1 MSADTILLAVTTLGS
16 LLLAGGA
23 MRLIVLER
31 RAMLAYLEKR
41 DRQNMEERHV
51 LTNRIQAPQMVPVS
65 PGARTRP
72 ASEPPKD
79 AKALASIG
87 TVRHGGDDGD

>member
-31 RAMLAYLEKR
+31 ALVLRASA
-41 DRQNMEERHV
+41 
-51 LTNRIQAPQMVPVS
+51 
-65 PGARTRP
+65 
-72 ASEPPKD
+72 
-79 AKALASIG
+79 
-87 TVRHGGDDGD
+87 